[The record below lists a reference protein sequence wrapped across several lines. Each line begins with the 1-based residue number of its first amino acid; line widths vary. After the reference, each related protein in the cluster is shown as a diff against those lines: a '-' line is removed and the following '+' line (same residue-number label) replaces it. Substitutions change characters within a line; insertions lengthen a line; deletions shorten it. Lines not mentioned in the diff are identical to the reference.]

1 MFMIISST
9 VDSPPYAPDTGFR
22 TAGWLTIIGIFVTLV
37 DVVIAIMSLTNPNL
51 KPLYLA
57 RIPLIILRVSFEVY
71 VFVQLK
77 RLLNERY
84 DIHEAN
90 GIITGMIV
98 LDIAWGVDAMM
109 IFPFVGLPPSGFLAI
124 FHNVIA
130 ALLFLTLFGI
140 LGIILGVYLLR
151 VREDTSGLFR
161 IFAILYIITS
171 SCMATVLLSTIAMF
185 PGVVASVILA
195 ILFFR
200 AAEAEP
206 QVEFV

>member
-1 MFMIISST
+1 MIVSST
-9 VDSPPYAPDTGFR
+9 VESPQYAPDTGFR
-22 TAGWLTIIGIFVTLV
+22 TAGWLTIIGIFVAGV
-37 DVVIAIMSLTNPNL
+37 DAVIAIMSLTDPSL
-51 KPLYLA
+51 KPLYLV
-57 RIPLIILRVSFEVY
+57 RIPLIILRVSFGVF

-84 DIHEAN
+84 DIREAN

-98 LDIAWGVDAMM
+98 LYIAWGVDAMM
-109 IFPFVGLPPSGFLAI
+109 IFPFVGLPPTGFLAI
-124 FHNVIA
+124 LHNVIA

-140 LGIILGVYLLR
+140 LGIILGVYLLK

-161 IFAILYIITS
+161 IFAILYIVAS
-171 SCMATVLLSTIAMF
+171 SCMATVILSLVAIL
-185 PGVVASVILA
+185 PGLAASVILA

>member
-1 MFMIISST
+1 MIVSST
-9 VDSPPYAPDTGFR
+9 VESPQYASDTGFR
-22 TAGWLTIIGIFVTLV
+22 TAGWLSILGIFVAGV
-37 DVVIAIMSLTNPNL
+37 DAVITIMSLSNPNL
-51 KPLYLA
+51 KPLYLF
-57 RIPLIILRVSFEVY
+57 RIPVIIFRVSFGVY

-98 LDIAWGVDAMM
+98 LYIAWGVDAMM
-109 IFPFVGLPPSGFLAI
+109 IFPFVGLPPTGFLAI
-124 FHNVIA
+124 LHNVIA

-140 LGIILGVYLLR
+140 LGIILGVFLLR
-151 VREDTSGLFR
+151 VREDSGLFR
-161 IFAILYIITS
+161 IYAILCIVS
-171 SCMATVLLSTIAMF
+171 FSCMATVILNLIAIL

>member
-1 MFMIISST
+1 MIISST
-9 VDSPPYAPDTGFR
+9 EDSSQYAPDTGFR
-22 TAGWLTIIGIFVTLV
+22 TAGWLTIIGILV
-37 DVVIAIMSLTNPNL
+37 AGVDAVIAIMSLTNPSL
-51 KPLYLA
+51 KPLYLV
-57 RIPLIILRVSFEVY
+57 RIPLIILRVGFEVY
-71 VFVQLK
+71 VLVQLK

-98 LDIAWGVDAMM
+98 LYIAWGVDAMM
-109 IFPFVGLPPSGFLAI
+109 IFPFVGLPPTGFLAI
-124 FHNVIA
+124 LHNVIA

-151 VREDTSGLFR
+151 VREDPSGLFR
-161 IFAILYIITS
+161 IYAILCIVS
-171 SCMATVLLSTIAMF
+171 FSCMATVILNLIAIL

>member
-1 MFMIISST
+1 MIISST
-9 VDSPPYAPDTGFR
+9 VDSPQYAPDTGFR
-22 TAGWLTIIGIFVTLV
+22 TAGWLTIIGIFVAGV
-37 DVVIAIMSLTNPNL
+37 DAVIAIMSLSNPSL
-51 KPLYLA
+51 KPLYLV

-98 LDIAWGVDAMM
+98 LYIAWGVDAMM
-109 IFPFVGLPPSGFLAI
+109 IFPFVGLPPTGFLAI
-124 FHNVIA
+124 LHNVIA

-140 LGIILGVYLLR
+140 LGIILGVFLLR
-151 VREDTSGLFR
+151 VREDSGLFR
-161 IFAILYIITS
+161 IYAILCIVS
-171 SCMATVLLSTIAMF
+171 FSCMATVILNLIAIL

>member
-1 MFMIISST
+1 MIVSST
-9 VDSPPYAPDTGFR
+9 VESPQYAPDTGFR
-22 TAGWLTIIGIFVTLV
+22 TAGWLTIIGIFVAGV
-37 DVVIAIMSLTNPNL
+37 DAVIAIMSLTDPSL
-51 KPLYLA
+51 KPLYLV
-57 RIPLIILRVSFEVY
+57 RIPLIILRVSFGVF

-84 DIHEAN
+84 DIREAN

-98 LDIAWGVDAMM
+98 LYIAWGVDAMM
-109 IFPFVGLPPSGFLAI
+109 IFPFVGLPPTGFLAI
-124 FHNVIA
+124 LHNVIA

-140 LGIILGVYLLR
+140 LGIILGVYLLK
-151 VREDTSGLFR
+151 VREDTSGLLR
-161 IFAILYIITS
+161 IFAILYIVTS
-171 SCMATVLLSTIAMF
+171 SCMATVILSLVAIL
-185 PGVVASVILA
+185 PGLAASVILA

>member
-1 MFMIISST
+1 MIISST
-9 VDSPPYAPDTGFR
+9 VDSPQYAPDTGFR
-22 TAGWLTIIGIFVTLV
+22 TAGWLTIIGILV
-37 DVVIAIMSLTNPNL
+37 AGVDAVIAIMSLTDPSL
-51 KPLYLA
+51 KPLYLV
-57 RIPLIILRVSFEVY
+57 RIPLIILRVSFGVF

-84 DIHEAN
+84 DIREAN

-98 LDIAWGVDAMM
+98 LYIAWGVDAMM
-109 IFPFVGLPPSGFLAI
+109 IFPFVGLPPTGFLAI
-124 FHNVIA
+124 LHNVIA

-140 LGIILGVYLLR
+140 LGIILGVFLLR
-151 VREDTSGLFR
+151 VREDSGLFR
-161 IFAILYIITS
+161 IYAILCIVS
-171 SCMATVLLSTIAMF
+171 FSCMATVILNLIAIL

>member
-1 MFMIISST
+1 MIVSST
-9 VDSPPYAPDTGFR
+9 VESPQYAPDTGFR
-22 TAGWLTIIGIFVTLV
+22 TAGWLTIIGIFVAGV
-37 DVVIAIMSLTNPNL
+37 DAVIAIMSLTDPSL
-51 KPLYLA
+51 KPLYLV
-57 RIPLIILRVSFEVY
+57 RIPLIILRVSFGVF

-84 DIHEAN
+84 DIREAN

-98 LDIAWGVDAMM
+98 LYIAWGVDAMM
-109 IFPFVGLPPSGFLAI
+109 IFPFVGLPPTGFLAI
-124 FHNVIA
+124 LHNVIA

-140 LGIILGVYLLR
+140 LGIILGVYLLK
-151 VREDTSGLFR
+151 VREDTSGLLR
-161 IFAILYIITS
+161 IFAILYIVAS
-171 SCMATVLLSTIAMF
+171 SCMATVILSLVAIL
-185 PGVVASVILA
+185 PGLAASVILA

>member
-1 MFMIISST
+1 MIISST
-9 VDSPPYAPDTGFR
+9 VDSPQYAPDTGFR
-22 TAGWLTIIGIFVTLV
+22 TAGWLTIIGIFVSGV
-37 DVVIAIMSLTNPNL
+37 DAVIAIMSLTNPNL
-51 KPLYLA
+51 KPLYLV
-57 RIPLIILRVSFEVY
+57 RIPLIALRVSFGVY

-98 LDIAWGVDAMM
+98 LYIAWGVDAMM
-109 IFPFVGLPPSGFLAI
+109 IFPFVGLPPTGFLAI
-124 FHNVIA
+124 LHNVIA

-151 VREDTSGLFR
+151 VRENSGLFR
-161 IFAILYIITS
+161 IYAILYIVSS
-171 SCMATVLLSTIAMF
+171 SCMATVILNLIAIL

>member
-1 MFMIISST
+1 MIISST
-9 VDSPPYAPDTGFR
+9 VDSPQYAPDTGFR
-22 TAGWLTIIGIFVTLV
+22 TAGWLTIIGIFVAGV
-37 DVVIAIMSLTNPNL
+37 DAVIAIMSLSNPSL
-51 KPLYLA
+51 KPLYLV
-57 RIPLIILRVSFEVY
+57 RIPLIILRVSFGVY

-109 IFPFVGLPPSGFLAI
+109 IFPFVGLPPTGFLAI
-124 FHNVIA
+124 LHNVIA

-140 LGIILGVYLLR
+140 LGIILGVFLLR
-151 VREDTSGLFR
+151 VREDSGLFR
-161 IFAILYIITS
+161 IYAILCIVS
-171 SCMATVLLSTIAMF
+171 FSCMATVILNLIAIL